1 MATIKRLAVYLFLFV
16 VFLSAIASL
25 PSIWQSLDYLI
36 YRTFYLE
43 DSKNIEFS
51 EDIVLID
58 IPHKTNAKVS
68 FDRGDFR
75 KRLSNLLDSIGAH
88 HDTNDGPDAVVLD
101 IYFKNEKEGL
111 DTLKSALKRLTE
123 KGVKVYGVYDM
134 TEYESIIFEKNEEL
148 QAVEIYENY
157 LTGTRLHT
165 IFEQKSGVLYYQSEL
180 KFPTKDG
187 GYAFIES
194 VASKV
199 AGDVGKKNTPLITE
213 SRGFVVPLGDEKSIE
228 RQTYHFTPLGDST
241 AGGKFS
247 ADIVM
252 NDKILLIGS
261 LEADYLDTWE
271 KTGTHLVAWALFD
284 QLNANSLAKQ
294 PLNKPAVILGLIL
307 FFSFFTVLLFALLFK
322 YVKAIQ
328 TKPLVIAVLAFL
340 ISAVFLLGV
349 GAIIS
354 AMGNVL
360 PLGLA
365 LFGIL
370 LASILSWRFA
380 YKFLVT
386 GVAPGS
392 EKYDVFIS
400 YSHGNSDWVV
410 KNVFEP
416 LKKFRNRDGD
426 KLKIF
431 FDTKSI
437 GIGEAFTSK
446 YMWGIVD
453 SKVFI
458 PIISEEY
465 YGKNHC
471 RNEMDLAYKRSVEK
485 LLDILPIVFSYEAVP
500 EIYAHINFLDITVN
514 PNFMEAVQK
523 ALDVIEDKRKGV
535 DKLS

>member
-16 VFLSAIASL
+16 VLLSIVASL
-25 PSIWQSLDYLI
+25 PDFWQSLDYFV
-36 YRTFYLE
+36 YKTFYLD
-43 DSKNIEFS
+43 DSKNIELS
-51 EDIVLID
+51 EDIILVD
-58 IPHKTNAKVS
+58 IPHKTGNKS
-68 FDRGDFR
+68 IFDRGDYR

-88 HDTNDGPDAVVLD
+88 QDSNDKPDAVILD
-101 IYFKNEKEGL
+101 IYFKSETEGL
-111 DTLKSALKRLTE
+111 ETLKSALKRLKE
-123 KGVKVYGVYDM
+123 KNVKVYGVYDM
-134 TEYESIIFEKNEEL
+134 TEYERTIFEKNEEL
-148 QAVEIYENY
+148 QAVEIYDNY
-157 LTGTRLHT
+157 LQGNRLHT
-165 IFEQKSGVLYYQSEL
+165 IFEQKRGVLYYQSEL
-180 KFPTKDG
+180 KFPTKNG

-194 VASKV
+194 VASRV
-199 AGDVGKKNTPLITE
+199 ARDIGKKSASLTNE
-213 SRGFVVPLGDEKSIE
+213 SRGYILPLGDENSIE
-228 RQTYHFTPLGDST
+228 SQTYQFTQLGDSVS
-241 AGGKFS
+241 GGKFS
-247 ADIVM
+247 ADFIM
-252 NDKILLIGS
+252 NDKILIVGS

-284 QLNANSLAKQ
+284 QLNSNTLAKQ
-294 PLNKPAVILGLIL
+294 PLNKPWVILGLIV
-307 FFSFFTVLLFALLFK
+307 FFAFFTALVFALLFK
-322 YVKAIQ
+322 YVKSLQ
-328 TKPLVIAVLAFL
+328 TKPLVIAVISCL
-340 ISAVFLLGV
+340 ISTAFLLGV
-349 GAIIS
+349 GAAIS

-360 PLGLA
+360 PMGLA
-365 LFGIL
+365 LMGIL

-386 GVAPGS
+386 GIAPGS

-410 KNVFEP
+410 KNIFEP
-416 LKKFRNRDGD
+416 LKDFRKPDGD

-485 LLDILPIVFSYEAVP
+485 LLDILPIVFSYESVP
-500 EIYAHINFLDITVN
+500 EIYTHINFLDITVN

-523 ALDVIEDKRKGV
+523 TLNEMDEKGV
-535 DKLS
+535 GNR